1 MPGNDSEKDSC
12 AALGLPATLLPIAQR
27 TRADAHERRESR
39 LAQTIPLANC
49 PHVRLPDLK
58 GARRLA
64 TTPKD
69 RPAFPYA
76 LPKLLE
82 KIFLHRYSVS
92 AICRMINSFAQDGI
106 KGVRDARER
115 NDEDAGADAV
125 RPKCRGRS
133 FHDDGAVRALWDQ
146 PDDGAQVAQAV
157 PVGWGGGAWR
167 TDVARRCIA
176 PIGPIGK
183 SWMPWS

>member
-1 MPGNDSEKDSC
+1 MPGNDSEKNPC
-12 AALGLPATLLPIAQR
+12 AALGLPAALLPIAQS
-27 TRADAHERRESR
+27 TRADAHERREPR
-39 LAQTIPLANC
+39 LTQTIPLANC

-92 AICRMINSFAQDGI
+92 TIRRKALFWA
-106 KGVRDARER
+106 
-115 NDEDAGADAV
+115 AV
-125 RPKCRGRS
+125 KSTRS
-133 FHDDGAVRALWDQ
+133 FFENA
-146 PDDGAQVAQAV
+146 
-157 PVGWGGGAWR
+157 
-167 TDVARRCIA
+167 
-176 PIGPIGK
+176 K
-183 SWMPWS
+183 SIKS